1 MHEPIIIAPTFLRPT
16 CAVGQIERHFFPS
29 LPKSFYSHIICADEK
44 LSMEGDNYITHIV
57 PEKKSIL
64 KLDLLFRKLRWTDL
78 VYSPDI
84 TYYSWCGSA
93 FKEASKLIETEKIDY
108 VHTINN
114 PVSAHIV
121 GYRLRMKYGIPW
133 IAQFYDPWHNNPFRV
148 YKLKRFKQK
157 DAERESY
164 VAKYADL
171 IIFPNQEL
179 SDSWVSLYGK
189 SIIAKSCVIPF
200 TTAIPTLEIGSS
212 EKKSVVLTIAHI
224 GTLSEER
231 RPDVF
236 FKAILH
242 LLAKY
247 PEDRD
252 RLKVNIVGHI
262 PENDI
267 KLITLNH
274 IDDVIDIIGRVP
286 EEECYQYYESADVF
300 LIVDINCNP
309 NLFYPSKLLKYF
321 CYKKPIVG
329 LTQADS
335 VVAHELNKTGNKAFD
350 YQDYEGLAEYMHT
363 AITDFNAVNINDK
376 EYYKRFLFDNTTSL
390 YQDCVNKIIA
400 R

>member
-1 MHEPIIIAPTFLRPT
+1 MIEPIVIAPTFLRPT
-16 CAVGQIERHFFPS
+16 CAVGQIERHFFPN
-29 LPKSFYSHIICADEK
+29 LPKGFYSHIICADEK
-44 LSMEGDNYITHIV
+44 LHLESENHIIHIV

-64 KLDLLFRKLRWTDL
+64 KLDLLFRKLGLTDL

-84 TYYSWCGSA
+84 TYYSWCGRA
-93 FKEASKLIETEKIDY
+93 FKEASKLIEDGGIDY

-114 PVSAHIV
+114 PVSAHLV
-121 GYRLRMKYGIPW
+121 GYRLKIKYNIPW
-133 IAQFYDPWHNNPFRV
+133 VAQFYDPWHNNPFRV
-148 YKLKRFKQK
+148 YKSKRFQKK

-179 SDSWVSLYGK
+179 LDSWVVEYGD
-189 SIIAKSCVIPF
+189 SIKTKSCVIPF
-200 TTAIPTLEIGSS
+200 TTAIPSS
-212 EKKSVVLTIAHI
+212 ANGLIERKNDVLTISHI

-236 FKAILH
+236 FKAVLH
-242 LLAKY
+242 LLEKY

-267 KLITLNH
+267 KLISQNK
-274 IDDVIDIIGRVP
+274 IDDVINVIGRVS

-300 LIVDINCNP
+300 LIVDINCDP
-309 NLFYPSKLLKYF
+309 NLFYPSKLLKYY

-329 LTQADS
+329 LTQSDS

-363 AITDFNAVNINDK
+363 AITDYDSVNNNDK
-376 EYYKRFLFDNTTSL
+376 EYYKRFLIDNTTAL
-390 YQDCVNKIIA
+390 YQDCVKKIIA